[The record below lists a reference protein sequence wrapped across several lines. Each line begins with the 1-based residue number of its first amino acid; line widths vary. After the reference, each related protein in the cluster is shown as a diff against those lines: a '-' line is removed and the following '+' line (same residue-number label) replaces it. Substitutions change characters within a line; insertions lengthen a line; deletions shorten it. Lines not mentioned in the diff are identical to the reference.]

1 MVKRSWALPVSGLDS
16 LPVMFDIQ
24 VASTPRLSMLSV
36 EPAVSLEPVLS
47 VEPGP
52 SVVSV

>member
-1 MVKRSWALPVSGLDS
+1 MVKRSWALPVSGVDS

-24 VASTPRLSMLSV
+24 VSSTLMLRLSMLSV
-36 EPAVSLEPVLS
+36 EPVLS

-52 SVVSV
+52 SVVPV